1 MQVASIVPTAYL
13 HLIAGKPYHLCL
25 AQVALRD
32 PIYRDFYRKEAEAG
46 SYVILDNGAAEGE
59 LVGIQEMKDLAVYLG
74 ASEIVLPDFLG
85 NYERTLR
92 EARDALNYV
101 KERGAFKG
109 KIMAVPQGASL
120 KEWILCASV
129 MLTWHIDTI
138 GIPKYLTSAFGV
150 YARQVAFSWL
160 LPSLVT
166 LNKQVHFLGC
176 GGDPREIGVMCRLA
190 ESVIRGVDSSLAYL
204 YARDGYGLDVALMN
218 NIPRSQ
224 KPVDFSDTTT
234 DETQIEVN
242 ISQWEAICNGELL

>member
-32 PIYRDFYRKEAEAG
+32 PVYRDFYKKEAEAG

-59 LVGIQEMKDLAVYLG
+59 LVGIQEMEDLAVYLG

-92 EARDALNYV
+92 EARAALNYV
-101 KERGAFKG
+101 KERGVFRG
-109 KIMAVPQGASL
+109 KIMAVPQGETL
-120 KEWILCASV
+120 KEWILCASI

-138 GIPKYLTSAFGV
+138 GIPKYLTPAFGA
-150 YARQVAFSWL
+150 YARQQAFFWL

-166 LNKQVHFLGC
+166 LNKRVHFLGC
-176 GGDPREIGVMCRLA
+176 GGDPREIGVICQAA
-190 ESVIRGVDSSLAYL
+190 ESVVRGVDSSLAYL

-224 KPVDFSDTTT
+224 KPVDFSDTATS
-234 DETQIEVN
+234 ETQIEIN
-242 ISQWEAICNGELL
+242 IAQWEAICNGELL